1 MQVGPFKNNK
11 NQTIT
16 KFLNYFLLF
25 VSCSNGTIHR
35 YVLRVAHFF
44 LSNLFVIFVL
54 HICVVLI
61 LRTIMQH
68 TSLNTRIE
76 GGIGVYSP
84 GLTYIL
90 TSDGCSF

>member
-1 MQVGPFKNNK
+1 MVVTPD
-11 NQTIT
+11 
-16 KFLNYFLLF
+16 
-25 VSCSNGTIHR
+25 R
-35 YVLRVAHFF
+35 YVHDVARF